1 MAEDIDRFIQEQKRQ
16 LARERNELQ
25 QESARKVL
33 EPASS
38 NNPGPGINGF
48 KENIPPSDKGVA
60 LETSKALPVGSHDNL
75 RNKLAKERHD
85 EYQRF
90 LEEKEKRS
98 GTRSQPQAA
107 VDGGSLNIP
116 SRDSAKDRS
125 RVARNKEYNEFLKN
139 KGGSTSRKPRV
150 GNDELSPGITHRGAA
165 INPIT
170 GDPVA
175 AAKPSPP
182 AQPNSHPPS
191 DLRAAAP
198 PQDRFADIQTRREA
212 ASQTPRPILRD
223 YDDRPPPG
231 PPGGP
236 RRGWGTPNPDYDEI
250 LRRKREEEARYR
262 RYDDDLDYYQPR
274 GGIRP
279 SYSDPHLNRYPPEDG
294 RYSRA
299 RNDYYDQ
306 EYDRRRVRFSDERNP
321 NDRGYPPPSNVRYDR
336 PPANRAPGDGR
347 DVLSEPLAYDWNIS
361 RGGRS
366 RTLPEME
373 RQRSN
378 VSRADDNTDSRPPRA
393 KSATLSNDEVGI
405 AIGNRDT
412 ASATR
417 RKKDQYRK
425 ELEQQMKEAQE
436 AKKREKQEG
445 LRINATGAND
455 PAKKAQGFGGYA
467 SSRGPSRT
475 PVPNQ
480 QPPAQA
486 PPPQQQA
493 GNQPARYQ
501 PSFRNQAYPTGQ
513 GPPGPALG
521 LEEAISRSRLGDA
534 PMIER
539 PFSLNTYQ
547 PPLNATSTDPY
558 MYYGVRNP
566 LDPDPDNIRTART
579 WIDSMSRS
587 LSRTG
592 GAIVGKDGDTF
603 SAFMTD
609 VEIAEANLVNQGVPR
624 QPQTPRQQPA
634 GVLTRYDGHQVQ
646 QPLTPRQG
654 RRQTQNASQLSSPFA
669 TNEELENP
677 PPVQNTI
684 TGRRTPRQHNQ
695 PKTVLKPPTIT
706 GVISGGAGPQQAKGK
721 VSFTLPDPSE
731 LPHRGYD
738 QLTQATRQFQQ
749 TYNRAAKAGVPVN
762 NAPQEN
768 LSLLNASK
776 TAQIR
781 GESSIKNFVGDT
793 TLSPRSLND
802 PKSYQAILKQQ
813 MEEKERK
820 KRIEKEE
827 QERYDAKLEAQAAE
841 YNPWGKGGG
850 GAPMRDNKG
859 KIVADLRQL
868 HQHNEQ
874 ALNDPASTQLQL
886 YADQPLAGNTT
897 TTAAAVTADRSPRP
911 GATEPQPVTSASKD
925 PKDEYKEYLK
935 QQVEDKKRREAALKE
950 KIRLEE
956 EKEERRL
963 EQQRIKM
970 QRDFEVE
977 QQRMKDKEEEKV
989 RQAQELERKIEEQ
1002 KKEAEKKKHDVI
1014 EARRRE
1020 GEEDRRKQEQAKN
1033 EQKERYSPPIPALRN
1048 KENQNPPRQSSPPI
1062 PTLRKKKEEEKKDS
1076 PRAANK
1082 IHGTPRQPPGSQR
1095 EMDARP
1101 IKPAKADIY
1110 NRPYSKEKPSAL
1122 DNPKTKDSPQTRDNP
1137 NANPNSNDNI
1147 SSPWNELSPSQT
1159 PPQEELK
1166 REKENP
1172 LGNLWEYSQG
1182 PTGKTSEERARIFPD
1197 KEIPEKHAQLEALD
1211 KFRLPPESPSKS
1223 PLPRVISKE
1232 NAALSPMEKLHTH
1245 KLREGD
1251 EAGDGRQGKDVQE
1264 SQGKPLEN
1272 PGKSTEFDLVDW
1284 LRSVDPD
1291 LVVYAPAL
1299 AENGYKTEKTVRR
1312 MSRHTLLQFCPD
1324 MKHGHVEALLHE
1336 VDRIQTPATKKLLE
1350 EDRIRNN
1357 RGSWSE
1363 HAKVLAPNPRQKEPK
1378 NKPRIESPP
1387 GDTFTD
1393 FLIDVSKESDM
1404 YKKAVNIAEEHLL
1417 HVQQEQEG
1425 TSKDGPDGAGRDPR
1439 DVMTALSAMR
1449 RQLHSEQR
1457 RIQSQLD
1464 RNKEHD
1470 PYSGHKLSSRRASPQ
1485 VDVFEVARHKAPV
1498 AVRREPLTHH
1508 AAAAEF
1514 SSLKN
1519 RESNSRLR
1527 LREQFPD
1534 QPSSDLTL
1542 EAQQRALL
1550 RHQQEKLD
1558 NLRRGAKSK
1567 RPLEEQMPS
1576 MDLRDLGRND
1586 SPLLALES
1594 ESAFIGINN
1603 GVADIPNTP
1612 PHRKKPPS
1620 PRRDY
1625 GEPSTSVAKPKDPLG
1640 STMSFDN
1647 DTIDYLAQKNKD
1659 RNKALRQLEDNTSLV
1674 DPDDVLQRFMMRDSH
1689 DRPKSGKSEDLSL
1702 WLQPTVSDY

>member
-1082 IHGTPRQPPGSQR
+1082 IHGTPRQPPG
-1095 EMDARP
+1095 
-1101 IKPAKADIY
+1101 
-1110 NRPYSKEKPSAL
+1110 
-1122 DNPKTKDSPQTRDNP
+1122 
-1137 NANPNSNDNI
+1137 
-1147 SSPWNELSPSQT
+1147 
-1159 PPQEELK
+1159 
-1166 REKENP
+1166 
-1172 LGNLWEYSQG
+1172 
-1182 PTGKTSEERARIFPD
+1182 
-1197 KEIPEKHAQLEALD
+1197 
-1211 KFRLPPESPSKS
+1211 
-1223 PLPRVISKE
+1223 
-1232 NAALSPMEKLHTH
+1232 
-1245 KLREGD
+1245 
-1251 EAGDGRQGKDVQE
+1251 
-1264 SQGKPLEN
+1264 
-1272 PGKSTEFDLVDW
+1272 
-1284 LRSVDPD
+1284 
-1291 LVVYAPAL
+1291 
-1299 AENGYKTEKTVRR
+1299 
-1312 MSRHTLLQFCPD
+1312 
-1324 MKHGHVEALLHE
+1324 
-1336 VDRIQTPATKKLLE
+1336 
-1350 EDRIRNN
+1350 

-1393 FLIDVSKESDM
+1393 FLIDVSKEPGPVKQNWQSDM

>member
-1082 IHGTPRQPPGSQR
+1082 IHGTPRQPPG
-1095 EMDARP
+1095 
-1101 IKPAKADIY
+1101 
-1110 NRPYSKEKPSAL
+1110 
-1122 DNPKTKDSPQTRDNP
+1122 
-1137 NANPNSNDNI
+1137 
-1147 SSPWNELSPSQT
+1147 
-1159 PPQEELK
+1159 
-1166 REKENP
+1166 
-1172 LGNLWEYSQG
+1172 
-1182 PTGKTSEERARIFPD
+1182 
-1197 KEIPEKHAQLEALD
+1197 
-1211 KFRLPPESPSKS
+1211 
-1223 PLPRVISKE
+1223 
-1232 NAALSPMEKLHTH
+1232 
-1245 KLREGD
+1245 
-1251 EAGDGRQGKDVQE
+1251 
-1264 SQGKPLEN
+1264 
-1272 PGKSTEFDLVDW
+1272 
-1284 LRSVDPD
+1284 
-1291 LVVYAPAL
+1291 
-1299 AENGYKTEKTVRR
+1299 
-1312 MSRHTLLQFCPD
+1312 
-1324 MKHGHVEALLHE
+1324 
-1336 VDRIQTPATKKLLE
+1336 
-1350 EDRIRNN
+1350 
-1357 RGSWSE
+1357 
-1363 HAKVLAPNPRQKEPK
+1363 
-1378 NKPRIESPP
+1378 
-1387 GDTFTD
+1387 
-1393 FLIDVSKESDM
+1393 
-1404 YKKAVNIAEEHLL
+1404 
-1417 HVQQEQEG
+1417 EQEG

>member
-566 LDPDPDNIRTART
+566 LDPDP
-579 WIDSMSRS
+579 
-587 LSRTG
+587 G
-592 GAIVGKDGDTF
+592 
-603 SAFMTD
+603 
-609 VEIAEANLVNQGVPR
+609 
-624 QPQTPRQQPA
+624 
-634 GVLTRYDGHQVQ
+634 
-646 QPLTPRQG
+646 
-654 RRQTQNASQLSSPFA
+654 
-669 TNEELENP
+669 
-677 PPVQNTI
+677 
-684 TGRRTPRQHNQ
+684 
-695 PKTVLKPPTIT
+695 
-706 GVISGGAGPQQAKGK
+706 
-721 VSFTLPDPSE
+721 
-731 LPHRGYD
+731 
-738 QLTQATRQFQQ
+738 
-749 TYNRAAKAGVPVN
+749 AAKAGVPVN

-1393 FLIDVSKESDM
+1393 FLIDVSKEPGPVKQNWQSDM

>member
-1062 PTLRKKKEEEKKDS
+1062 PTLRKKKEEEKK
-1076 PRAANK
+1076 
-1082 IHGTPRQPPGSQR
+1082 
-1095 EMDARP
+1095 
-1101 IKPAKADIY
+1101 
-1110 NRPYSKEKPSAL
+1110 
-1122 DNPKTKDSPQTRDNP
+1122 
-1137 NANPNSNDNI
+1137 
-1147 SSPWNELSPSQT
+1147 
-1159 PPQEELK
+1159 
-1166 REKENP
+1166 
-1172 LGNLWEYSQG
+1172 
-1182 PTGKTSEERARIFPD
+1182 
-1197 KEIPEKHAQLEALD
+1197 
-1211 KFRLPPESPSKS
+1211 
-1223 PLPRVISKE
+1223 
-1232 NAALSPMEKLHTH
+1232 
-1245 KLREGD
+1245 
-1251 EAGDGRQGKDVQE
+1251 
-1264 SQGKPLEN
+1264 
-1272 PGKSTEFDLVDW
+1272 
-1284 LRSVDPD
+1284 
-1291 LVVYAPAL
+1291 
-1299 AENGYKTEKTVRR
+1299 
-1312 MSRHTLLQFCPD
+1312 
-1324 MKHGHVEALLHE
+1324 
-1336 VDRIQTPATKKLLE
+1336 
-1350 EDRIRNN
+1350 
-1357 RGSWSE
+1357 
-1363 HAKVLAPNPRQKEPK
+1363 
-1378 NKPRIESPP
+1378 
-1387 GDTFTD
+1387 
-1393 FLIDVSKESDM
+1393 
-1404 YKKAVNIAEEHLL
+1404 
-1417 HVQQEQEG
+1417 EQEG